1 MKLYLTSSNII
12 ENIVNNEN
20 TNDVNCLE
28 NIDIDGT
35 KDHIMET
42 ATLKTIVLLRIL
54 HHLNAYPGILSKHP
68 LYEYVLIEP
77 AHDYYN
83 RTCGR

>member
-54 HHLNAYPGILSKHP
+54 YHLNPYPGILSKHP
-68 LYEYVLIEP
+68 LFEYVL
-77 AHDYYN
+77 N
-83 RTCGR
+83 R